1 MNELANLDTYLI
13 SKHWGVPKCKE
24 KIWIKNTVIIF

>member
-24 KIWIKNTVIIF
+24 KNMDKKIP

>member
-24 KIWIKNTVIIF
+24 KNTVIIF